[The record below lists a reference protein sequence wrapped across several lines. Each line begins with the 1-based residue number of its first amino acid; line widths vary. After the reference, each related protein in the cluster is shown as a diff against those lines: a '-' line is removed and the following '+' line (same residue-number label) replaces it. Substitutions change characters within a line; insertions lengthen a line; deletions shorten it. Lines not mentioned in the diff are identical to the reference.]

1 MKKNRS
7 ARSGKQ
13 QYEERAEAIA
23 ARIAEGFGIRIYDV
37 EYVVEGEESYL
48 NVYIDKDGGV
58 TIGDCE
64 NVSRLL
70 SDALDKED
78 PIPDAYT
85 LIVSSPGLGRALT
98 KDRHLQ
104 QSIGQDVE
112 IHLYKPHTETGEKD
126 IRGELLEFDDTHIIL
141 SADPPVPAKGRGKG
155 KGKGKGKE
163 KGRNKK
169 KNALVPEAAETMEN
183 AAALE
188 AVKNME
194 DAAVFEAAEA
204 AADASAEMPE
214 LLEVTGFPEAEV
226 VEEIVEEVSGSAA
239 AEEAKR
245 EEKSGRQRLTVGRK
259 EIASIRLAF
268 DFE

>member
-1 MKKNRS
+1 MKKKKS
-7 ARSGKQ
+7 AKTGYQ

-23 ARIAEGFGIRIYDV
+23 APIAEEFGIRIYDV
-37 EYVVEGEESYL
+37 EYVKEGEEFYL

-70 SDALDKED
+70 SDALDKDD
-78 PIPDAYT
+78 PIKDPYT

-112 IHLYKPHTETGEKD
+112 IHLYKPHPETGEKD
-126 IRGELLEFDDTHIIL
+126 IRGELLEFDEAQIIL
-141 SADPPVPAKGRGKG
+141 FADPPLPAKG
-155 KGKGKGKE
+155 KGKGK
-163 KGRNKK
+163 KK
-169 KNALVPEAAETMEN
+169 KKDAAARAALQEAADSESDEMT
-183 AAALE
+183 
-188 AVKNME
+188 
-194 DAAVFEAAEA
+194 AAEPA
-204 AADASAEMPE
+204 ARIETDDTNRDAQNERHKLSIA
-214 LLEVTGFPEAEV
+214 
-226 VEEIVEEVSGSAA
+226 
-239 AEEAKR
+239 R
-245 EEKSGRQRLTVGRK
+245 R

>member
-1 MKKNRS
+1 MKKKKS
-7 ARSGKQ
+7 AKTGYQ

-23 ARIAEGFGIRIYDV
+23 APIAAQFGIRIYDV
-37 EYVVEGEESYL
+37 EYVKEGEEYYL

-70 SDALDKED
+70 SDALDNDD
-78 PIPDAYT
+78 PIKDPYT

-112 IHLYKPHTETGEKD
+112 IHLYKPHQETGEKD
-126 IRGELLEFDDTHIIL
+126 IRGELLEFDEAQIIL
-141 SADPPVPAKGRGKG
+141 SADPPVPAKGKG
-155 KGKGKGKE
+155 KS
-163 KGRNKK
+163 RKK
-169 KNALVPEAAETMEN
+169 KKGAAVSETAQDKAADAESDEMTAAETAAQTETDDKTGDAQN
-183 AAALE
+183 A
-188 AVKNME
+188 
-194 DAAVFEAAEA
+194 
-204 AADASAEMPE
+204 
-214 LLEVTGFPEAEV
+214 
-226 VEEIVEEVSGSAA
+226 
-239 AEEAKR
+239 
-245 EEKSGRQRLTVGRK
+245 RQRLSVARK